1 MRLNKIIILS
11 TILLVFG
18 GNLHGAADTAYD
30 LNIDVNAFQLEN
42 GFQVLVVERP
52 ATPQVAC
59 RLAIRAGSALEQA
72 GKTGIAHLLEHMMFK
87 GTKNFGT
94 IDYQKDQQLQ
104 DQIEAAYQALLF
116 YQN

>member
-42 GFQVLVVERP
+42 GFQVLVSNARQPPRWRAVWRFEPGPHLSRP
-52 ATPQVAC
+52 AKP
-59 RLAIRAGSALEQA
+59 ALR
-72 GKTGIAHLLEHMMFK
+72 ICWS
-87 GTKNFGT
+87 
-94 IDYQKDQQLQ
+94 I
-104 DQIEAAYQALLF
+104 
-116 YQN
+116 